1 MGSCC
6 GLVSV
11 ELLLLLWLHLINGI
25 IIRSSIFYLLAF
37 FFVAMDQRLLL
48 CLDWWKMFWG
58 AEIQNS
64 LSMRLDFFFFCY
76 HEKEF
81 QLTIFLIFRSK
92 NFTKK
97 IKPPYPQHKERSS
110 KPLKLQKGTSNG
122 WKIIMK
128 WSKHGWKSKNKKE
141 IWVETKFF
149 LVSKEDSS
157 SIYKYKKAHIT

>member
-1 MGSCC
+1 
-6 GLVSV
+6 
-11 ELLLLLWLHLINGI
+11 
-25 IIRSSIFYLLAF
+25 
-37 FFVAMDQRLLL
+37 
-48 CLDWWKMFWG
+48 
-58 AEIQNS
+58 
-64 LSMRLDFFFFCY
+64 MRLDFFFFFY

-81 QLTIFLIFRSK
+81 QLTIFLNFRSK

-97 IKPPYPQHKERSS
+97 IKLPYPQHKERSS
-110 KPLKLQKGTSNG
+110 KPLKLLKGTSNG

>member
-1 MGSCC
+1 MKNV
-6 GLVSV
+6 L
-11 ELLLLLWLHLINGI
+11 
-25 IIRSSIFYLLAF
+25 RSRNTEFSLNEVRF
-37 FFVAMDQRLLL
+37 FF
-48 CLDWWKMFWG
+48 
-58 AEIQNS
+58 S
-64 LSMRLDFFFFCY
+64 LY
-76 HEKEF
+76 HQKEF
-81 QLTIFLIFRSK
+81 QLKIFLNFRSK

-110 KPLKLQKGTSNG
+110 KPLKLLKGTSNG

-157 SIYKYKKAHIT
+157 SIYKYKKSTYYIKKQKILKCSNYKNKKQIKPTPTYCSISPT

>member
-1 MGSCC
+1 
-6 GLVSV
+6 
-11 ELLLLLWLHLINGI
+11 
-25 IIRSSIFYLLAF
+25 
-37 FFVAMDQRLLL
+37 
-48 CLDWWKMFWG
+48 
-58 AEIQNS
+58 
-64 LSMRLDFFFFCY
+64 MRLDFFFFCH
-76 HEKEF
+76 HENEF
-81 QLTIFLIFRSK
+81 QLTIFLNFRSK

-110 KPLKLQKGTSNG
+110 KPLKLLKGTSNG

-157 SIYKYKKAHIT
+157 SIYKYKKSTYYVKKQKLLKCSNYKKQEANKTFTYLLFNFSYIAKYGKIYKAKCCFVQNY